1 MSSNRWPKTSV
12 APARLSSMPSQPM
25 PVAPKP
31 FAIEANWMR
40 VDQGI
45 INLSTEL
52 IYGLPL
58 KTSWLEPL

>member
-1 MSSNRWPKTSV
+1 
-12 APARLSSMPSQPM
+12 MPSHPM
-25 PVAPKP
+25 SMAPKP
-31 FAIEANWMR
+31 SAIEANWMR